1 MHDEQHPPQPRRG
14 CGAAERRH
22 ANRASRRAGP
32 RRSRDAC
39 PERSR
44 LPDPDHEAF
53 VQWFVTYWRSNGT
66 QLLVGQPN
74 AKETHEPND

>member
-1 MHDEQHPPQPRRG
+1 MHDEQRPPRHHGDCR
-14 CGAAERRH
+14 AAERRH
-22 ANRASRRAGP
+22 ADRTGRRTGP

-39 PERSR
+39 PERPR

-53 VQWFVTYWRSNGT
+53 VQWFVAYWRSNGT